1 MEKIHDKI
9 KTKTDLSA
17 MHKDCKKFT
26 GRTESK
32 FALGLVREKENI
44 VVQILNCDMKE
55 KFRKSSRA
63 QRKRK
68 RGN

>member
-1 MEKIHDKI
+1 
-9 KTKTDLSA
+9 
-17 MHKDCKKFT
+17 MHKDGKKFT

-32 FALGLVREKENI
+32 SALGLVREKESK

-55 KFRKSSRA
+55 KLRKPSRA

>member
-1 MEKIHDKI
+1 
-9 KTKTDLSA
+9 
-17 MHKDCKKFT
+17 MHKDGKKFT

-32 FALGLVREKENI
+32 FALGLVREKESK

-55 KFRKSSRA
+55 KLRKPSRA